1 MEEKEAELSKIAR
14 MEQNAGIRKIANK
27 VLPIGSRRRELIKYL
42 IQMRKNA

>member
-27 VLPIGSRRRELIKYL
+27 VLPIGSWRREWVKGIVK
-42 IQMRKNA
+42 KKF